1 MVRITQ
7 AIVITPPC
15 LGVTKVRPLVQDPEG
30 HEETQSSGSSSRV
43 SSAKSL
49 VSSMFS
55 GSEEEEV
62 EYDAYAKA
70 RKINL
75 YGQVRPVRPLV
86 TGSPT
91 QLLQHSRLDFLAF
104 SFSS

>member
-1 MVRITQ
+1 MRISQ
-7 AIVITPPC
+7 AIVITLHC

-30 HEETQSSGSSSRV
+30 HEDTQSSGSSSRV

-55 GSEEEEV
+55 GSEEEE
-62 EYDAYAKA
+62 EYDAYARA

-75 YGQVRPVRPLV
+75 YGQV
-86 TGSPT
+86 S
-91 QLLQHSRLDFLAF
+91 
-104 SFSS
+104 

>member
-1 MVRITQ
+1 MINHGHCQHSAV
-7 AIVITPPC
+7 
-15 LGVTKVRPLVQDPEG
+15 GVTKVQPLAQ
-30 HEETQSSGSSSRV
+30 HQAQEESQSGSSSRV

-75 YGQVRPVRPLV
+75 YGQVRPVWPV
-86 TGSPT
+86 ATTGSPT
-91 QLLQHSRLDFLAF
+91 QLLQHSRSDFSVF

>member
-1 MVRITQ
+1 MIISHVYCHHT
-7 AIVITPPC
+7 T

-30 HEETQSSGSSSRV
+30 HEDTQSSGSSSRV

-55 GSEEEEV
+55 GSEEEEE
-62 EYDAYAKA
+62 EYDAYARA

-75 YGQVRPVRPLV
+75 YGQV
-86 TGSPT
+86 S
-91 QLLQHSRLDFLAF
+91 
-104 SFSS
+104 